1 MRHFKGKVP
10 VLLRGDST
18 LLDHTNGLGLRK
30 FFRKIILTWVYHHVD
45 HALSPGRSADD
56 YFKWAGLKFDQ
67 IHRAAHAIDNK
78 RFMGGSEQTNDNQ
91 FLETKAKQWR
101 KDLGIAPHK
110 KVFLYAGKFETKKDP
125 LLLIK
130 AFASLLKKQAD
141 IHLILV
147 GDGMLK
153 DKLQLERSNCSDPTA
168 ITILNFQN
176 QSIMPI
182 VYRLA
187 DVFILPSKGPG
198 ETWGLAVNEAM
209 ACGKA
214 VIVSDKCGCA
224 QDLVNQG
231 RNGFVFPS
239 GNISLL
245 EEAMNKTM
253 QNDNYKEM
261 GKESLKM
268 IDHFSYRSFLDALQS
283 ILN

>member
-1 MRHFKGKVP
+1 M
-10 VLLRGDST
+10 L
-18 LLDHTNGLGLRK
+18 
-30 FFRKIILTWVYHHVD
+30 LTWVYRHVD
-45 HALSPGRSADD
+45 HILSPGRSADA
-56 YFKWAGLKFDQ
+56 YFKWAGLKPEQ
-67 IHRAAHAIDNK
+67 ILRAAHAVDNE
-78 RFMGGSEQTNDNQ
+78 RFMGVSEQTNDHET
-91 FLETKAKQWR
+91 LETKARHWR
-101 KDLGIAPHK
+101 KDLGIAPQK
-110 KVFLYAGKFETKKDP
+110 KVFLFAGKFETKKDP
-125 LLLIK
+125 LLLMK
-130 AFASLLKKQAD
+130 AFGSLLKKQAD

-147 GDGMLK
+147 GDGILK
-153 DKLQLERSNCSDPTA
+153 DKIQIERSNCIDPTA
-168 ITILNFQN
+168 ITILDFQN

-198 ETWGLAVNEAM
+198 ESWGLAVNEAM